1 MISGYDPNKSGEQSV
16 KITYGD
22 KVTNFLVNVA
32 EQSAVKPIKP
42 TKKSETPTVPDNIIS
57 TEDIPVEKPE
67 DIKKPDTTDNQDKPE
82 EKPTATLGVQD
93 KKEITKDE
101 ILLISIA
108 GVSMVIAI
116 LLLIGL
122 KRNNVDIYV
131 IEDGKVKYAGRGRI
145 NTKNEHIDITKYVA
159 NYRKDASI
167 RLVVK
172 EKVANKLDDKDI
184 KVRVENEIVTIK
196 IVKEDNKY
204 VAKVH

>member
-1 MISGYDPNKSGEQSV
+1 
-16 KITYGD
+16 
-22 KVTNFLVNVA
+22 
-32 EQSAVKPIKP
+32 
-42 TKKSETPTVPDNIIS
+42 
-57 TEDIPVEKPE
+57 
-67 DIKKPDTTDNQDKPE
+67 
-82 EKPTATLGVQD
+82 
-93 KKEITKDE
+93 
-101 ILLISIA
+101 
-108 GVSMVIAI
+108 MVIAI